1 MSQGTIPSTGMR
13 NFTLVDEVRWFHI
26 GLIAAEMKCSRLEL
40 ADDGD
45 VRAIGDLIFEP
56 DTPIARID

>member
-1 MSQGTIPSTGMR
+1 MSQGTIPSTGKR

-45 VRAIGDLIFEP
+45 V
-56 DTPIARID
+56 